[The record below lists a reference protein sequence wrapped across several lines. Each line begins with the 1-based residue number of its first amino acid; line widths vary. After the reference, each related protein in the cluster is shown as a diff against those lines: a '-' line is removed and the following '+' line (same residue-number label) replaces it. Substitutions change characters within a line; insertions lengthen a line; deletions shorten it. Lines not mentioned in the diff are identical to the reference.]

1 MELDDQRASAEKR
14 LNLFKKVQVPIRTV
28 LQLITE
34 INETLEAEN
43 HEFLDAYIKYKV
55 QQGTLNKNVSNTSS
69 R

>member
-1 MELDDQRASAEKR
+1 MELEDRRASAERR
-14 LNLFKKVQVPIRTV
+14 LNLFKKVQEPIKIV

-55 QQGTLNKNVSNTSS
+55 NQGALNKNVSNTSS